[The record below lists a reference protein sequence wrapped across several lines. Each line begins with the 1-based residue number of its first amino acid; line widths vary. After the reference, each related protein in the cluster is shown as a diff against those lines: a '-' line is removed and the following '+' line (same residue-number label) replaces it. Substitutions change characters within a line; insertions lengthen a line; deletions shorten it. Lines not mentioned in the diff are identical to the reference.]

1 VTRLLLVSQPT
12 DGGVGRHITDV
23 TLGLA
28 DRGYEV
34 TVCSPAL
41 PAGLVGRVDHL
52 RLELSRAITPRV
64 DGAAIAKFAK
74 IVGQVRPD
82 AIHAHSSKAGAV
94 ARLARLH
101 NPRIPV
107 IYTPHGYSFAG
118 YFSRTAERRIYRG
131 VERLLARASSR
142 VVCVCEAE
150 ARLARSVGGG
160 SHVRVVYNG
169 IEPAEDGPVDPGV
182 AELSRK
188 GPVIGALTLLRPGK
202 GLETLVNAV
211 PSLLARHPK
220 AQLAIV
226 GEGPDRDALT
236 ARALTLG
243 VAHAVHFLGPS
254 TDPLGV
260 LRGLDIFV
268 HPSWAEAF
276 PYVILEAMSLGRPIL
291 ATNVGGV
298 DEAIVTGESGVLVAA
313 RDEGALA
320 TALID
325 LLDDPTRRAQL
336 GEMALRRLC
345 QRFTRETMISGLG
358 DVYDEVVRTFPGS
371 ESRDIPSA
379 DSDSSPPATSRPFSR

>member
-1 VTRLLLVSQPT
+1 
-12 DGGVGRHITDV
+12 
-23 TLGLA
+23 
-28 DRGYEV
+28 
-34 TVCSPAL
+34 
-41 PAGLVGRVDHL
+41 
-52 RLELSRAITPRV
+52 
-64 DGAAIAKFAK
+64 
-74 IVGQVRPD
+74 
-82 AIHAHSSKAGAV
+82 
-94 ARLARLH
+94 
-101 NPRIPV
+101 
-107 IYTPHGYSFAG
+107 
-118 YFSRTAERRIYRG
+118 
-131 VERLLARASSR
+131 
-142 VVCVCEAE
+142 
-150 ARLARSVGGG
+150 
-160 SHVRVVYNG
+160 
-169 IEPAEDGPVDPGV
+169 
-182 AELSRK
+182 
-188 GPVIGALTLLRPGK
+188 
-202 GLETLVNAV
+202 
-211 PSLLARHPK
+211 
-220 AQLAIV
+220 
-226 GEGPDRDALT
+226 
-236 ARALTLG
+236 